1 MSKLLESQARA
12 QQKYR
17 DKTRNV
23 AVTFNI
29 QDEEEAAMLEHLEKM
44 CEEQGTKKA
53 SYIKKLIALDM
64 KLEK

>member
-1 MSKLLESQARA
+1 MTKLLESQARA

-23 AVTFNI
+23 AVTFNL
-29 QDEEEAAMLEHLEKM
+29 QDDEEAAILKYLEKM

-53 SYIKKLIALDM
+53 SYIKKLIASDM
-64 KLEK
+64 ETKK

>member
-23 AVTFNI
+23 AVTFNL
-29 QDEEEAAMLEHLEKM
+29 QDEEEAAMLEYLEKM
-44 CEEQGTKKA
+44 CGEQGTKKA
-53 SYIKKLIALDM
+53 SYIKKLIASDM
-64 KLEK
+64 EAKK

>member
-1 MSKLLESQARA
+1 MNKLLDSQVRA

-23 AVTFNI
+23 AVTFNL
-29 QDEEEAAMLEHLEKM
+29 QDEEESAILEYLEKT

-53 SYIKKLIALDM
+53 SYIKRLIASDM
-64 KLEK
+64 ESKK